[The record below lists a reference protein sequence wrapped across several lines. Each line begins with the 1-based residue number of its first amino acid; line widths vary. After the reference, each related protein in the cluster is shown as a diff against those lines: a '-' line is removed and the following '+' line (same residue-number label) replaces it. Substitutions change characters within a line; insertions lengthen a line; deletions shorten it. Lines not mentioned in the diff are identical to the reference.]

1 MDSREKAE
9 RAAKIKSYGAS
20 TVAQGRNL
28 ARLVRDE
35 QAERKAWDDLRNPP
49 PTIQTVNERQAAQL
63 SRGADVWAD
72 ETDDDDEDG

>member
-9 RAAKIKSYGAS
+9 RAEQLRGYGAS

-35 QAERKAWDDLRNPP
+35 QAERKAWDELRNPP
-49 PTIQTVNERQAAQL
+49 STIQTVSERQAAQL
-63 SRGADVWAD
+63 SRGADVWSD

>member
-9 RAAKIKSYGAS
+9 RAAQLKGYGAS

-63 SRGADVWAD
+63 SRGAEVWVD